1 MEDHKTVRNV
11 AFGVGLQNRVRPM
24 GVEEVL
30 TAECLDHVIIF
41 NETRLRISLH
51 HRSRTHLSLNKD
63 CPDARRIQPPSVGE
77 IVVPRSVERRAA

>member
-1 MEDHKTVRNV
+1 MEDHKIVRNV

-41 NETRLRISLH
+41 NETRLRISL
-51 HRSRTHLSLNKD
+51 LS
-63 CPDARRIQPPSVGE
+63 
-77 IVVPRSVERRAA
+77 